1 MPQAPGEEE
10 RVDRAPGELDTLLM
24 IYAPRNM
31 IFYAVGFVVFGA
43 AVAMCFKLSSP
54 ADSDVDTGVNG
65 QLLQADFLIGV

>member
-1 MPQAPGEEE
+1 
-10 RVDRAPGELDTLLM
+10 M

-54 ADSDVDTGVNG
+54 SDSHVDTGEAG